1 MIYCFDTSAI
11 NALHD
16 DGERDKVVSRLL
28 TAPHRTHIS
37 CVNIAEAVS
46 TSDEPRRHSLLL
58 LLRQMSN
65 GTNPLKMPNKL
76 IRRATKAFA
85 RGKLSL
91 TVTITDEDSAF
102 WWLMDDPTSANGI
115 RQVEALRWKES
126 LERPFIEAH
135 REARP
140 AFQSLFN
147 DPTTPP
153 PRSVAQLLRSFRQ
166 QDGAIYEFLKRF
178 YKKETGRY
186 LSRDT
191 MWRMFDVLPMWPLYL
206 AGWGHEMFA
215 RAIRTS
221 NYGIRGKPGTLDL
234 WCAIY
239 LPICD
244 RFVTNDDGQYRAL
257 RLLNVLNKRFFE
269 TPTKTHVLRYH
280 RFKEE
285 LVAGV

>member
-1 MIYCFDTSAI
+1 MMIYCFDTSAI
-11 NALHD
+11 NAVHD
-16 DGERDKVVSRLL
+16 DEERDEVLSRLL
-28 TAPHRTHIS
+28 KFPNRIHIT
-37 CVNIAEAVS
+37 CVNIAEVVS
-46 TSDEPRRHSLLL
+46 TPVESRRHSLLL
-58 LLRQMSN
+58 LLKQMSN
-65 GTNPLKMPNKL
+65 GTNPLMMPNKL

-85 RGKLSL
+85 KGKSSL
-91 TVTITDEDSAF
+91 TITISREDASF
-102 WWLMDDPTSANGI
+102 WWLMDDPTSASDVEQ
-115 RQVEALRWKES
+115 REALQWKKS
-126 LERPFIEAH
+126 LEQPFIDAH

-140 AFQSLFN
+140 AFQSLFS
-147 DPTTPP
+147 DAEPR
-153 PRSVAQLLRSFRQ
+153 PRSLAQLLRSFRQ
-166 QDGAIYEFLKRF
+166 QDSAIYDFLKRF

-191 MWRMFDVLPMWPLYL
+191 MWRMFEILPQWPLYL

-221 NYGIRGKPGTLDL
+221 NYGIKGKPGTLDL

-269 TPTKTHVLRYH
+269 TPTKTHVLRYD

-285 LVAGV
+285 LFAGV

>member
-16 DGERDKVVSRLL
+16 DEEAEVVLSRLL
-28 TAPHRTHIS
+28 KPPHRIHVT
-37 CVNIAEAVS
+37 CVNIAEVVS
-46 TSDEPRRHSLLL
+46 TSGESRRHALLL
-58 LLRQMSN
+58 LLKQMSN
-65 GTNPLKMPNKL
+65 GTNPLQMPNKL

-85 RGKLSL
+85 KGKLSL
-91 TVTITDEDSAF
+91 TVTITDEDSTF
-102 WWLMDDPTSANGI
+102 WWLMDDPASANGI

-126 LERPFIEAH
+126 LERPFIDAH

-221 NYGIRGKPGTLDL
+221 NYGIKGKPGTLDL

-244 RFVTNDDGQYRAL
+244 RFVTNDKGQYRAL

-269 TPTKTHVLRYH
+269 TPTKTHVLGYG

-285 LVAGV
+285 LFTGV